1 MKLQA
6 AYSIPGG
13 RDLVFQAITDPEVLQ
28 KCIDGCQKMVKTSEG
43 NYDVHLKI
51 GVAGMKGNYVGK
63 IQLRDQKAPESYTLI
78 LEGKGGPGFVK
89 GTARIHLT
97 DKAGQTELKCDADAQ
112 VGGMIAAIGSRL
124 IEATAKRLMDDFF
137 KRFAVSFDA
146 G

>member
-63 IQLRDQKAPESYTLI
+63 KVSDCHSASKYNRASSPVSS
-78 LEGKGGPGFVK
+78 PGF
-89 GTARIHLT
+89 
-97 DKAGQTELKCDADAQ
+97 AQ
-112 VGGMIAAIGSRL
+112 SKLLSTTM
-124 IEATAKRLMDDFF
+124 
-137 KRFAVSFDA
+137 
-146 G
+146 